1 VATEDLAEIRAF
13 DALAKHPRLADLV
26 VLVRAVAT
34 AAAET
39 RATDWKDAERVTR
52 LAAERKLTSDDACTL
67 LGDALHVLEVGP
79 TSKDER
85 ILARALWGHAIA
97 EARPT
102 TTEEEDRLAGAA
114 LWLATHTPFDATML
128 LDRALGEEAADLW
141 AAVADRVRRIDQG
154 SLTGLG
160 RAEALVG
167 AAALATS
174 ASSSAEKHAA
184 TLASEVKD
192 PVIALLL
199 RKGEALEDEQ
209 IDGEVRFAP
218 RGLFATTLLA
228 LSGILFLM
236 HVARLAAKV
245 ALAYKAPA
253 QMTFSEKGVR
263 VHWRIDM
270 LGRTV
275 RDREI
280 VVAREGIARIVREV
294 RYPRAAFYGGLLAL
308 AVGSFVGVRTVAD
321 GVRSASPPLLLTGM
335 VIIAVGV
342 LLDFALGSIAP
353 GLVGRCRVVL
363 VPKSGASICVASA
376 DVRRADAA
384 LAKLVGSR
392 EAAASST

>member
-26 VLVRAVAT
+26 ALVRTIAT
-34 AAAET
+34 AAAEK
-39 RATDWKDAERVTR
+39 RAPDWKDAETLTR
-52 LAAERKLTSDDACTL
+52 LAKERKLTSDDAATL

-102 TTEEEDRLAGAA
+102 TTEEEDTLAGTA

-128 LDRALGEEAADLW
+128 LDRALGDEAADLW

-154 SLTGLG
+154 TLTGLG

-174 ASSSAEKHAA
+174 ASPSAEKHSA
-184 TLASEVKD
+184 TLASEIQD
-192 PVIALLL
+192 PAIARLL
-199 RKGEALEDEQ
+199 RESEECADEQ
-209 IDGEVRFAP
+209 IDGEVRFAQ

-236 HVARLAAKV
+236 HVARLAAKL
-245 ALAYKAPA
+245 ALAYQAPA

-263 VHWRIDM
+263 VHWRIDV

-280 VVAREGIARIVREV
+280 VVAREGIARIVRDV
-294 RYPRAAFYGGLLAL
+294 RYPRSAFYGGLLAL
-308 AVGSFVGVRTVAD
+308 AVGSFVGVRTVSD
-321 GVRSASPPLLLTGM
+321 GVRSASPPLLLTGL
-335 VIIAVGV
+335 VIIAIGV

-353 GLVGRCRVVL
+353 GVVGRCRVVL
-363 VPKSGASICVASA
+363 VPKNGASICIARA

-384 LAKLVGSR
+384 LAKLVGSQT
-392 EAAASST
+392 AASST